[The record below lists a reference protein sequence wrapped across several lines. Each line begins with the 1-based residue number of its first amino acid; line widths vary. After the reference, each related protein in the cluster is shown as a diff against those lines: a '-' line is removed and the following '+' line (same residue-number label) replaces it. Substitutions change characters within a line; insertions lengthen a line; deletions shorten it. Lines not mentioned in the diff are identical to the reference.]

1 MAHQKNRLGVPDD
14 AAERLRAVEVAW
26 SKALQA
32 LSPSHLTDEEKE
44 WREIAKLLFGFEK
57 KNDRGQYERCYF
69 ISGSKH
75 EIAARILLSKKMKC
89 GFLPFHMR
97 SGLADLFYC
106 DPKLFN
112 EISRRLHFQKIG
124 KGVEAKRTSYQQVV
138 AAILSEPTVGG
149 GIKRAVEMFDI
160 DESTAKKIWTRAKK
174 EKALFFILE
183 RVQRRNLVVREDD

>member
-57 KNDRGQYERCYF
+57 KNDRGLYERCYF
-69 ISGSKH
+69 ISGSNH
-75 EIAARILLSKKMKC
+75 EIAARILLSKKIKR

-97 SGLADLFYC
+97 SGLADLFYR
-106 DPKLFN
+106 DPKWFT
-112 EISRRLHFQKIG
+112 EINRRLQFQKIG

-138 AAILSEPTVGG
+138 AAILSEPTVSG